1 MKKFVS
7 PGNMDGKLL
16 RKRDNFLAII
26 RKYPGISRQKCAI
39 LMSLST
45 FNITRLASQMITS
58 RMIIEDASL
67 SFPGKERRSIPLR
80 LNPGYEYFAGID
92 FEASSWRFIILDFAG
107 NIIFSVEKNF
117 HPCRDREEYIK
128 LLREYLADA
137 IRECGKLWEKVA
149 AMGIGAP
156 GYLDHKSGVII
167 NYEVL
172 PDFSMIPL
180 RDIYKEISQKQVQFT
195 NNIGCLA
202 IFDLWK
208 RPGAENMTVMHVAI
222 RSGISMSLS
231 SNGNLFKGGHGRA
244 GELGVSFSPDG
255 GLFLQDVCGL
265 AALRNKFPDL
275 PESFWQGDEEA
286 VFQQLK
292 KKNVR
297 DSMKWIIKILSMSL
311 SSSAALFDPD
321 EVIIYGPLF
330 SEENLLWK
338 NLKEEFSA
346 CQKKQTLPSIPLIR
360 ALDAKFNA
368 AAGAAFFAMESR
380 CPASPVSAL
389 LPDQ

>member
-1 MKKFVS
+1 MGKFIS
-7 PGNMDGKLL
+7 PGNMKGKLL
-16 RKRDNFLAII
+16 RKRNKFLSLI
-26 RKYPGISRQKCAI
+26 RKHPGISRQKCAI

-45 FNITRLASQMITS
+45 FNITRLASKLIAS
-58 RMIIEDASL
+58 EMIIEDESL
-67 SFPGKERRSIPLR
+67 SLNPGQERRSIPLC
-80 LNPGYEYFAGID
+80 LNPGYEYFAGLD

-107 NIIFSVEKNF
+107 NLIFSVEKDF
-117 HPCRDREEYIK
+117 HPCRDREQYIK
-128 LLREYLADA
+128 LLGEHLAGA
-137 IRECGKLWEKVA
+137 IKECGKLWEKVA

-180 RDIYKEISQKQVQFT
+180 QDVYREISRKQVHLA

-202 IFDLWK
+202 TFDLWK
-208 RPGAENMTVMHVAI
+208 RPVSEKMTVMHVAI

-231 SNGNLFKGGHGRA
+231 SNGNLFRGGHGRA

-255 GLFLQDVCGL
+255 ASFLQDICGL
-265 AALRNKFPDL
+265 SALRKNNPDL
-275 PESFWQGDEEA
+275 PESFWQGNEEA

-292 KKNVR
+292 RKKVR
-297 DSMKWIIKILSMSL
+297 DSMDGTIKILAISL

-321 EVIIYGPLF
+321 EIIIYGPLF

-338 NLKEEFSA
+338 NLKEEFAA
-346 CQKKQTLPSIPLIR
+346 CQKKQKLPSIPLIR
-360 ALDAKFNA
+360 ALDSKFNA
-368 AAGAAFFAMESR
+368 AAGAAFFAMESM
-380 CPASPVSAL
+380 CPTGPSAGI
-389 LPDQ
+389 

>member
-16 RKRDNFLAII
+16 RKKNNFLAII
-26 RKYPGISRQKCAI
+26 RKHPGISRQKCAI
-39 LMSLST
+39 RMSLST
-45 FNITRLASQMITS
+45 FNITRLASRMIAS
-58 RMIIEDASL
+58 GMIIEDASL

-80 LNPGYEYFAGID
+80 LNPGHEYFAGID
-92 FEASSWRFIILDFAG
+92 FEAMFWRFSILDFAG
-107 NIIFSVEKNF
+107 NLVFSVEKDF
-117 HPCRDREEYIK
+117 HPCRDREEYIR

-137 IRECGKLWEKVA
+137 IKECGAFWEKVA

-180 RDIYKEISQKQVQFT
+180 RDIYREISQKQVRLT

-208 RPGAENMTVMHVAI
+208 RPVSEKMTVMHVAV
-222 RSGISMSLS
+222 RSGISMAIS
-231 SNGNLFKGGHGRA
+231 SNGNLFRGGHGRA
-244 GELGVSFSPDG
+244 GELGIAFSTDE

-265 AALRNKFPDL
+265 AALRKNNPDL
-275 PESFWQGDEEA
+275 PESFWQGDAEA

-292 KKNVR
+292 RKNVR
-297 DSMKWIIKILSMSL
+297 DLMSWIIKILAKSL
-311 SSSAALFDPD
+311 SFSAALFDPD

-330 SEENLLWK
+330 AEENLLWQ

-346 CQKKQTLPSIPLIR
+346 CREKQELPSIPLIR
-360 ALDAKFNA
+360 ALDSKFNA

-380 CPASPVSAL
+380 CPAGPFSGV
-389 LPDQ
+389 

>member
-1 MKKFVS
+1 ME
-7 PGNMDGKLL
+7 GKLL
-16 RKRDNFLAII
+16 RKRNKFLSLI
-26 RKYPGISRQKCAI
+26 RKHPGISRQKCAI

-45 FNITRLASQMITS
+45 FNITRLASNLIAS
-58 RMIIEDASL
+58 EMIIEDESL
-67 SFPGKERRSIPLR
+67 SLNPGQERRSIPLR

-117 HPCRDREEYIK
+117 HPCRDREEYIM
-128 LLREYLADA
+128 LLKKYLADA
-137 IRECGKLWEKVA
+137 IKECGKVWEKVA
-149 AMGIGAP
+149 ATGIGAP
-156 GYLDHKSGVII
+156 GYLDPKSGVII

-180 RDIYKEISQKQVQFT
+180 RDIYREISQKQVHLT

-202 IFDLWK
+202 VFDLWK
-208 RPGAENMTVMHVAI
+208 RPGSENMTVMHVAI

-231 SNGNLFKGGHGRA
+231 SNGTLFRGGHGRA

-255 GLFLQDVCGL
+255 ASFLQDICGL
-265 AALRNKFPDL
+265 SALRKNNPDL
-275 PESFWQGDEEA
+275 PESFWQGNEEA

-297 DSMKWIIKILSMSL
+297 DSMNRIVKIMATSL
-311 SSSAALFDPD
+311 SSSTALFDPD

-330 SEENLLWK
+330 SEDNLLWK

-346 CQKKQTLPSIPLIR
+346 CQEKQKLPAIPLIR
-360 ALDAKFNA
+360 ALDSKFKA
-368 AAGAAFFAMESR
+368 AAGAAFFAMESM
-380 CPASPVSAL
+380 CPTGPSAVI
-389 LPDQ
+389 